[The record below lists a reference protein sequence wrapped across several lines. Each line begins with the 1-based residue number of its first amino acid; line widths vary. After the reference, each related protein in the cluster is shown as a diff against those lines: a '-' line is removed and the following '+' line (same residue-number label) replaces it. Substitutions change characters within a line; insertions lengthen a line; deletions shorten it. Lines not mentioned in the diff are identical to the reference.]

1 MSLVGI
7 RGVSGKGNHM
17 NIGSEPRFMLCPR
30 SRGWS
35 DYHSLLD
42 HEKTSDFILSLWR
55 VLSKGVT
62 CFTNMAILDAYWGI
76 DYKREH

>member
-1 MSLVGI
+1 
-7 RGVSGKGNHM
+7 M

-42 HEKTSDFILSLWR
+42 HEKNFRFYSKSLEGFEQRSDML
-55 VLSKGVT
+55 
-62 CFTNMAILDAYWGI
+62 
-76 DYKREH
+76 YKYGHTGCLLGNRLQEGTLGGS